1 MKVNANGEVIGAE
14 SDVRAQPGDTLVTS
28 IDARVQGLVE
38 RELHQSIMT
47 ARATV
52 DPVTGRR
59 FAADSGAAVVMDV
72 NTGRI
77 IAMAS
82 EPTYDPSVWT
92 GGITQK
98 QLKRLDPEA
107 AGTPLLSRAL
117 QGQFA
122 PGSTWKPFMT
132 AGALTHGFS
141 TDTIL
146 NCSSFVNLGNRDFH
160 NHESAPATG
169 RSPS

>member
-1 MKVNANGEVIGAE
+1 MKVNANGEVIRAE

-59 FAADSGAAVVMDV
+59 FAADSGAAVVIEA

-82 EPTYDPSVWT
+82 QPTYDPFVWI

-98 QLKRLDPEA
+98 QLARLYSEA
-107 AGTPLLSRAL
+107 AGTPLLCRAL
-117 QGQFA
+117 QGSSPPGR
-122 PGSTWKPFMT
+122 PGS
-132 AGALTHGFS
+132 
-141 TDTIL
+141 
-146 NCSSFVNLGNRDFH
+146 
-160 NHESAPATG
+160 
-169 RSPS
+169 RS